1 MVCLGN
7 ICRSPLAEAILK
19 QKAYA
24 AGLSWTIQSAGT
36 NGYHVGDAPHPLS
49 QKIAK
54 LKGIDI
60 SHQRAR
66 NFMAEDFQMYD
77 KIYVMAREV
86 IRDMRRLTKNNF
98 DGAKIELLMNEAF
111 PGENLDVPDP
121 YYGHEMGYHQAY
133 EMIEKACTAIIKKYA
148 PDPAKTLTDQQL
160 KD

>member
-36 NGYHVGDAPHPLS
+36 NGYHVGDPPHSLS
-49 QKIAK
+49 QKVAK

-66 NFMAEDFQMYD
+66 NFMAEDFLMYD
-77 KIYVMAREV
+77 KIYVMAKEV
-86 IRDMRRLTKNNF
+86 IRDMRRLTKKDF
-98 DGAKIELLMNEAF
+98 DGSRVELLMNEAY
-111 PGENLDVPDP
+111 PGENMDVPDP

-133 EMIEKACTAIIKKYA
+133 EMIEKACCAIIKKYA
-148 PDPAKTLTDQQL
+148 PNTEKSVVSQQSI
-160 KD
+160 K